1 MSAKD
6 DSGVQGASNQN
17 QKSNSKSKT
26 SQQKGQKKNAADV
39 IPTVLKNY
47 QKELQDQINE
57 GLPRDPEALK
67 QIFTKQQMLL
77 ELQTEMMSQL
87 VKTNTN
93 ESAATAPQESKKATA
108 LNSMPFPMPDKRYPN
123 QYGFHGFDVP
133 GQSRRGLGGRR
144 FNQHGAPLIR
154 NQDCSAGYYDYD
166 DCHVDEYRMYEAG
179 GYDPR
184 QYGYESRH
192 GFGYDRREMSGGS
205 RYDLGR
211 DTYGASQDR
220 YGSFSGGY
228 GGYGPSL
235 AMGRGGYGVSSS
247 QGAYGSA
254 YGCYE
259 QSMGRVSRDMERE
272 RKYPSKGQKKQ
283 GLVEFFM
290 SDLINRPYGSS
301 LPIEDRLTI
310 LKREVFK
317 YEDFPQAMTVIETSR
332 HNCQDAMLR
341 TTYEDEALADDRFRG
356 FLIINGI
363 LIAVEEGRNKVE
375 AKAFSYSQALHLLI
389 TKPISF
395 LYSNSQ
401 QLFDKYT
408 HPTKK
413 KTENSMNKERLH
425 WILESLHHG
434 VHSLYKS
441 SVNRDFEEIVYELE
455 LGITHIYRQ
464 TEKGYSCELY
474 IDDLFI
480 AQKES
485 PRKKDAYQDALR
497 LAREKLFL
505 GPSRNRGLLNKALR
519 LTNINFA
526 DENIIDVQFSENR
539 HRVYSNLEEL
549 KKKGVST
556 KSLEEVKDNLVII
569 LPLGRASAWNCLQQT
584 ALANNILME
593 FVENNRG
600 NCKRCIIY
608 IQGKCLADSNSN
620 KDGSAKNVA
629 MERAKTVLL
638 RKYDTS
644 VEVAQMDYEKVTLT
658 FEEIKEKADELKKSK
673 PKSLKG
679 VNPHEH
685 VAAKDDPEPD
695 EMSPWIDAV
704 LRDLIDQYAKT
715 EGLEEMVISNL
726 PSYHSQLLV
735 DQADTMEV
743 IVQLTR
749 RKNVAYTTIH
759 KAITKDLCS
768 KEFIDYVMSS
778 KDSSSGR
785 YKVVKRETSTPQS

>member
-6 DSGVQGASNQN
+6 EGGVQGASNQN
-17 QKSNSKSKT
+17 QKSNSKSKI
-26 SQQKGQKKNAADV
+26 SQQKGPKKNASDV

-57 GLPRDPEALK
+57 GLPTDPEVLK

-93 ESAATAPQESKKATA
+93 ESATSTTASQESKKAA
-108 LNSMPFPMPDKRYPN
+108 ASMPFPMPNKRYSN

-144 FNQHGAPLIR
+144 FNQHGAPLMR

-166 DCHVDEYRMYEAG
+166 DCHVDEYQMYGAR

-192 GFGYDRREMSGGS
+192 GFGYGPREMRGG
-205 RYDLGR
+205 DG
-211 DTYGASQDR
+211 YGP
-220 YGSFSGGY
+220 FSGGY
-228 GGYGPSL
+228 GGYGPSM
-235 AMGRGGYGVSSS
+235 AMGRGGYGSSAC
-247 QGAYGSA
+247 QGAYGGA
-254 YGCYE
+254 YGSYE
-259 QSMGRVSRDMERE
+259 QSLGKGSRDMVRE
-272 RKYPSKGQKKQ
+272 RRYPSKGQKKQ

-301 LPIEDRLTI
+301 LPTEDRLTI

-332 HNCQDAMLR
+332 HNCQDAMIR
-341 TTYEDEALADDRFRG
+341 TIYEDEALADDRFRG

-375 AKAFSYSQALHLLI
+375 AKAFSYSQALRLLI

-401 QLFDKYT
+401 QLFNDHI

-480 AQKES
+480 AQKDS
-485 PRKKDAYQDALR
+485 PRKKDAYQDALK

-505 GPSRNRGLLNKALR
+505 SPSRNRGLLNKALR
-519 LTNINFA
+519 LTNVNFA

-556 KSLEEVKDNLVII
+556 KSLEEVKDDLVII

-584 ALANNILME
+584 ALANNIFME

-608 IQGKCLADSNSN
+608 IQGKCIADSNSN

-644 VEVAQMDYEKVTLT
+644 VEIAQMDYEKVTLT
-658 FEEIKEKADELKKSK
+658 FDEVKEKADELKKSE
-673 PKSLKG
+673 PKLLEG
-679 VNPHEH
+679 VNPQEH
-685 VAAKDDPEPD
+685 LAAKDDPEPD

-704 LRDLIDQYAKT
+704 LRNLIEQYTKT
-715 EGLEEMVISNL
+715 EGLEEMVISDL

-735 DQADTMEV
+735 NQADTMEV

-749 RKNVAYTTIH
+749 RKNVAYTTIQ

-785 YKVVKRETSTPQS
+785 YKVVKRETSTPQVEPLNN